1 MVVLLVLALIAAV
14 AAMIVASAMLRR
26 DQSRMRSGDRPRHHR
41 GTLIAVIAGS
51 ELALLA
57 VILGLVLV

>member
-1 MVVLLVLALIAAV
+1 VVVLLVLALIAV
-14 AAMIVASAMLRR
+14 VIVMIVASAMLRR
-26 DQSRMRSGDRPRHHR
+26 DQGRQRSGAPSRHHR

-57 VILGLVLV
+57 IILGLVLV